1 MKCLYKLRTKG
12 YYIVCYRRLRDIRRS
27 SNLPMSK
34 FCVFIYLFVI
44 ATNYCARSE
53 KVFDVKTFGAI
64 GDGQKDDTKVRK
76 IKYMIINLCEN

>member
-1 MKCLYKLRTKG
+1 MKCLYKRRTKG
-12 YYIVCYRRLRDIRRS
+12 HYIVFDRRLRDIRRS
-27 SNLPMSK
+27 SNSPMSK

-76 IKYMIINLCEN
+76 IKYMIINLCAN